1 MNRGVLFS
9 TPGIHDPQNLCD
21 PKWKSQLSAPKA
33 ITTAQGRG
41 SRPGRKTG
49 RPERC
54 LCSRVAGLHFPT
66 STHPAGP
73 QRPLGHL
80 GLSSKQAGPTPGSVN
95 SALLSSLPARAAG
108 HPLPLGPGLF
118 GNNGGNI
125 KQGLKTGSESLGSQ
139 GGSLEGAEQQEGPW
153 EAGPLGGL
161 AGWEEDVLGCSL
173 LTPVWS
179 AQTARL

>member
-1 MNRGVLFS
+1 MIPQISVTQNGKVSCRLPKLLPQHRAGA
-9 TPGIHDPQNLCD
+9 PGP
-21 PKWKSQLSAPKA
+21 A
-33 ITTAQGRG
+33 GRQEDQSG
-41 SRPGRKTG
+41 AY
-49 RPERC
+49 E
-54 LCSRVAGLHFPT
+54 AGLRACISQPPHTQP
-66 STHPAGP
+66 GP

-80 GLSSKQAGPTPGSVN
+80 GLSFKQAGPTPGSVN
-95 SALLSSLPARAAG
+95 SAVLSSLPARAAG

-161 AGWEEDVLGCSL
+161 AGWEEDILGCSL
-173 LTPVWS
+173 LTPVRS